1 MTCRYKFLLSNLIAL
16 KNLHQDTQDIPDY
29 PDDDVF
35 SILTSKAGKPQKPA
49 WSESANLRENNF
61 ILGIQKEETENLR
74 KQIRQDT
81 KEAMEYFEAENR
93 KRLPAQKEVERDLKM
108 MKYNKEMKSLRS
120 KRDRIK
126 QAIQMHKASRVY
138 NQRLLCKVLDCWKY
152 YISKHNESIARAKEQ
167 RSRLL
172 RVSFESLRLQS
183 TVASPVLPKF
193 QNQFRV
199 LTDAMYSWR
208 RFCSIQKGKRELKLK
223 HDTAAFIYNTKVK
236 YRVFQAMC
244 SIRYNAQL
252 MRCRLHFSAWKDRC
266 QNSNASTR
274 HLSLIVLRAWRDVAD
289 NQNFNAVVLHRVF
302 CEWKNSAYSQRRLK
316 QALSFIFRQR
326 LIRKSFWRFYD
337 RAIVVPEERVRFH
350 LQKKFLTD
358 GIFSRLR
365 KKLNANIPSY
375 RLSKTGPC
383 HP

>member
-1 MTCRYKFLLSNLIAL
+1 MPLQVPAVRSHCIENSSL
-16 KNLHQDTQDIPDY
+16 DTQDITDY
-29 PDDDVF
+29 PDDEIF
-35 SILTSKAGKPQKPA
+35 SILTSEAGKRQKPA
-49 WSESANLRENNF
+49 WSERANSRENNF

-93 KRLPAQKEVERDLKM
+93 KDYQLREEVERDLKM
-108 MKYNKEMKSLRS
+108 MKYNEEMKSLRS

-152 YISKHNESIARAKEQ
+152 YISKHNESVSKGKEQ

-208 RFCSIQKGKRELKLK
+208 RFCSMQK
-223 HDTAAFIYNTKVK
+223 V
-236 YRVFQAMC
+236 
-244 SIRYNAQL
+244 
-252 MRCRLHFSAWKDRC
+252 SASC
-266 QNSNASTR
+266 N
-274 HLSLIVLRAWRDVAD
+274 
-289 NQNFNAVVLHRVF
+289 
-302 CEWKNSAYSQRRLK
+302 
-316 QALSFIFRQR
+316 
-326 LIRKSFWRFYD
+326 
-337 RAIVVPEERVRFH
+337 
-350 LQKKFLTD
+350 
-358 GIFSRLR
+358 
-365 KKLNANIPSY
+365 
-375 RLSKTGPC
+375 
-383 HP
+383 